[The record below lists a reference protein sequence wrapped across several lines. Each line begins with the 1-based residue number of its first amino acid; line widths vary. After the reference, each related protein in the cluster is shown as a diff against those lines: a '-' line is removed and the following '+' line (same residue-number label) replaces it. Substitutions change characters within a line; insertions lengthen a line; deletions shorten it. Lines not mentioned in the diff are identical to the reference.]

1 MNWQVAYTLQNL
13 RKHHGADAAR
23 ALSGDAV
30 LITIPHQPQVL
41 AVISDAYTISEQ
53 STTHYHA
60 QFPGLDFVC
69 GYRKECVWEGEAISY
84 LENRKIGW
92 GSAGTLSSAAASG
105 KANTTTH
112 KDFSFSIRLIHQ
124 LRNIK
129 KIVREY
135 DRILSVTLVNC
146 RHLRIAMIREYEPTA
161 DAIRSH
167 WERFGPF
174 DIAWNINPNGD
185 PTQMAIEAG
194 RQLGCQVMKW
204 EELSV
209 ILRRN

>member
-1 MNWQVAYTLQNL
+1 
-13 RKHHGADAAR
+13 
-23 ALSGDAV
+23 
-30 LITIPHQPQVL
+30 
-41 AVISDAYTISEQ
+41 
-53 STTHYHA
+53 
-60 QFPGLDFVC
+60 
-69 GYRKECVWEGEAISY
+69 
-84 LENRKIGW
+84 
-92 GSAGTLSSAAASG
+92 
-105 KANTTTH
+105 
-112 KDFSFSIRLIHQ
+112 
-124 LRNIK
+124 
-129 KIVREY
+129 
-135 DRILSVTLVNC
+135 
-146 RHLRIAMIREYEPTA
+146 MIREYEPTA